1 MIRSGST
8 ALLGN
13 PLLRLCSSESLNA
26 FAQNAVHNN
35 CHKKHLWNA
44 YLQRSMT
51 TLRRPGN
58 EPKGIPPHAWFLLT
72 IPAATFALG
81 CWQVKR
87 KAWKEDLIE
96 HMHRRI
102 HRNPIPLPLTME
114 EIDKLDYCPVTLTG
128 TFDHSKELYLGP
140 RSQINVENHKGG
152 EGGGIFSTSKAGYNV
167 ITPFKPN
174 DRDYY
179 ILINRGWVPSDRKN
193 PAHRAEGQISGEV
206 TLNGIIRLPEKREPF
221 MMKNSPEQNHWVY
234 RDVDKMAEVAGTAP
248 IFIDA
253 AEDSWIPGGPI
264 GGQTNLSIRNEHMQY
279 IITWFSLCAVTSYMW
294 YNQFMASTN
303 LRGRLR

>member
-1 MIRSGST
+1 MAT
-8 ALLGN
+8 
-13 PLLRLCSSESLNA
+13 
-26 FAQNAVHNN
+26 
-35 CHKKHLWNA
+35 
-44 YLQRSMT
+44 LQRPVN
-51 TLRRPGN
+51 PGQA
-58 EPKGIPPHAWFLLT
+58 KGIPPRALFMLT
-72 IPAATFALG
+72 IPAAAFALG
-81 CWQVKR
+81 VWQVKR
-87 KAWKEDLIE
+87 KAWKEELLE

-140 RSQINVENHKGG
+140 RTQINVENHQGG
-152 EGGGIFSTSKAGYNV
+152 GGGIFSSTKSGYNI

-193 PAHRAEGQISGEV
+193 PAHRTEAQITGEI

-221 MMKNSPEQNHWVY
+221 MLKNNPERNQWVY

-294 YNQFMASTN
+294 YHQYVASTT